1 MRSGRFSRFGL
12 ATESVR
18 QLETRPASPR
28 RPRNQLNP
36 KPFLGGSRIVMN
48 GISFARVKQA
58 THSDAVTPRTAP
70 PMHQAVSTPVTAPV
84 TAKQRRARRKKQIIY
99 GSIALVVLW
108 IAAWVLWSKREKPI
122 PVTTETAIRK
132 TIVQTVSATGKIQPE
147 VEVKISPEVAGE
159 IIELPVDDGLRVK
172 KGDLLV
178 KIKPDSYKA
187 LLEQQE
193 AAISAAKATNLQQK
207 ATMMKT
213 EHDLKRAEDLFNKK
227 LISEQEYNGG
237 QAAYDVAKNT
247 YESSLHEIERAEA
260 SSSQARDQLS
270 KTTIYS
276 PLDGTVTVLNSKLG
290 ERLVATGQFAG
301 TEVMRVADRTH
312 MQAIVD
318 VNENDVV
325 NVKLGDIA
333 NVKIDAYGDHKFKG
347 TVAQIGN
354 TGKTTGSGT
363 QEEVTNFEVKINLE
377 REDVLLRPGLSCTA
391 DIETNIVKDT
401 VAVPMQAVTIRT
413 GDSNLSPEEIEK
425 KRLKSAARDKGDNN
439 ADYVN
444 ERQEKAA
451 QKEERE
457 KLMKVVFLKK
467 GGKAQSVKVTTGI
480 SDDTYMEIK
489 SGLQPGEEVIS
500 GSYSAISRKLKDGAK
515 VAYDKEAT
523 K

>member
-1 MRSGRFSRFGL
+1 
-12 ATESVR
+12 
-18 QLETRPASPR
+18 
-28 RPRNQLNP
+28 
-36 KPFLGGSRIVMN
+36 
-48 GISFARVKQA
+48 
-58 THSDAVTPRTAP
+58 
-70 PMHQAVSTPVTAPV
+70 MHQAVAAPETAPKV
-84 TAKQRRARRKKQIIY
+84 ARKRRSTRKRQIII
-99 GSIALVVLW
+99 GAVGFLVLW
-108 IAAWVLWSKREKPI
+108 LIVSILLSKREKPI
-122 PVTTETAIRK
+122 PVTTEKAVRK
-132 TIVQTVSATGKIQPE
+132 TILQTVSATGKVQPE
-147 VEVKISPEVAGE
+147 TEVKISPEVAGE
-159 IIELPVDDGLRVK
+159 IIELPVADGMGIQ

-207 ATMMKT
+207 ATMLKT
-213 EHDLKRAEDLFNKK
+213 EQDLKRAEDMYAKK
-227 LISEQEYNGG
+227 TISIQEYNNA
-237 QAAYDVAKNT
+237 QAASDVAKNT
-247 YESSLHEIERAEA
+247 YESSLHESERAQA
-260 SSSQARDQLS
+260 GSSQARDQLS
-270 KTTIYS
+270 KTTVYS
-276 PLDGTVTVLNSKLG
+276 PINGTVTILNSKLG
-290 ERLVATGQFAG
+290 ERIVATGQFAG
-301 TEVMRVADRTH
+301 TEVMRVADLSR
-312 MQAIVD
+312 MQAVID
-318 VNENDVV
+318 VNENDVP
-325 NVKLGDIA
+325 NVKIGDKA
-333 NVKIDAYGDHKFKG
+333 NVKIDAYGDRKFRG

-391 DIETNIVKDT
+391 DIETNMVKDA

-425 KRLKSAARDKGDNN
+425 KKLKSAARDKGDNN

-451 QKEERE
+451 QREERE
-457 KLMKVVFLKK
+457 KLAKVVFLKR

-489 SGLQPGEEVIS
+489 TGVQPGDEVIS

-515 VAYDKEAT
+515 VTYDKEAI